1 MGSRNY
7 LINTR
12 DLTLTDKKAYK
23 TAALAAGVERCSRKG
38 IGNPYSDLPQLQ
50 QIPEAK
56 YRDRVNFL
64 ADAIVK
70 GNWPAS
76 IDARE
81 LTTGPARSDLVVAT
95 ALDAMRT
102 AALAVVGTWYS
113 CFQAV
118 AAPQLLAGKLLVI
131 YGISVNTVPIP
142 VSHVQFLRGTN
153 VQGLFDLQTQDA
165 MLEFDAFLSEPI
177 VFDPQDVFAVQVL
190 ASVATGAAANVHL
203 HNFLFENSG
212 DVIA

>member
-23 TAALAAGVERCSRKG
+23 TAALAAGIERCSRKS
-38 IGNPYSDLPQLQ
+38 IGNPYSDIPTLQ
-50 QIPEAK
+50 SIPEAQ
-56 YRDRVNFL
+56 YNNRVRTI
-64 ADAIVK
+64 ADYISK

-81 LTTGPARSDLVVAT
+81 LVTGPARSDLTVAT

-102 AALAVVGTWYS
+102 AALALVGTWYS

-118 AAPQLLAGKLLVI
+118 AAPQLVAGKLLVV

-142 VSHVQFLRGTN
+142 VSHIQFLRGTN
-153 VQGLFDLQTQDA
+153 VQGLFDLQTQET

-190 ASVATGAAANVHL
+190 ASVATGAAAQVHL